1 MSEES
6 RETSQPGTS
15 QPGTQPT
22 DIRIVGYCR
31 TCGIGLDE
39 ANVRMANG
47 TIYCADHVPQPDTA
61 SSSNGQQQTY
71 QSAYAHSPYTAPPHA
86 AGVGDASPGTAFL
99 LGLIPGVGAIYNGQ
113 YLKGLVH
120 IFILGLL
127 FTAADHGGGALFG
140 LMIPGFWFYMAF
152 EAYHT
157 ARRKREGLPVDDFSG
172 LDLGQHAGQRSQ
184 FPLVAVLLILFG
196 IVFLL
201 DNLDLLEF
209 RRVIRF
215 WPVGMIG
222 IGLYMLYVRVA
233 GGRS

>member
-1 MSEES
+1 MSEE
-6 RETSQPGTS
+6 TSQHAE
-15 QPGTQPT
+15 
-22 DIRIVGYCR
+22 IRIVGYCR
-31 TCGIGLDE
+31 TCGVGLDE

-47 TIYCADHVPQPDTA
+47 TIYCAEHVPTENAAP
-61 SSSNGQQQTY
+61 GGGQQTY
-71 QSAYAHSPYTAPPHA
+71 QSAYAHSPYTAPPPPP
-86 AGVGDASPGTAFL
+86 GMGDTSPGTAFL

-172 LDLGQHAGQRSQ
+172 LDLGKNAQ
-184 FPLVAVLLILFG
+184 FPVVAVLLIVFG
-196 IVFLL
+196 VIFLL
-201 DNLDLLEF
+201 DNLGVLEL
-209 RRVIRF
+209 RRIMRL
-215 WPVGMIG
+215 WPAGLIAL
-222 IGLYMLYVRVA
+222 GLYMLYARTSG
-233 GGRS
+233 GGR

>member
-1 MSEES
+1 MSEET
-6 RETSQPGTS
+6 REHSQPMG
-15 QPGTQPT
+15 QPT

-47 TIYCADHVPQPDTA
+47 TIYCAEHVPAADA
-61 SSSNGQQQTY
+61 SASSNGQQQTY
-71 QSAYAHSPYTAPPHA
+71 QSAYAHSPYTAAPPPP
-86 AGVGDASPGTAFL
+86 GVGDSSPGTAFF

-127 FTAADHGGGALFG
+127 FTAADHGGALFG

-172 LDLGQHAGQRSQ
+172 LDLGRNSQ
-184 FPLVAVLLILFG
+184 FPIVALLLIVFG
-196 IVFLL
+196 VFFLL
-201 DNLDLLEF
+201 DNLDLLDM
-209 RRVIRF
+209 RRVMRF

-222 IGLYMLYVRVA
+222 IGLYMLYARIS
-233 GGRS
+233 GGRQ

>member
-6 RETSQPGTS
+6 RETSQPIG
-15 QPGTQPT
+15 QPT

-31 TCGIGLDE
+31 TCGVGLDE

-47 TIYCADHVPQPDTA
+47 TIYCANHVPPADT
-61 SSSNGQQQTY
+61 STNSGSGQTY
-71 QSAYAHSPYTAPPHA
+71 QSAYAHSPYTAPPTSP
-86 AGVGDASPGTAFL
+86 GMGDASPGTAFL

-113 YLKGLVH
+113 YLKGLIH

-127 FTAADHGGGALFG
+127 FSAADHGGGALFG

-172 LDLGQHAGQRSQ
+172 LDMGRHAQ
-184 FPLVAVLLILFG
+184 FPFVALLLIVFG
-196 IVFLL
+196 VFFLL
-201 DNLDLLEF
+201 DNLGVLDF
-209 RRVIRF
+209 RSIMKF
-215 WPVGMIG
+215 WPVGMIA
-222 IGLYMLYVRVA
+222 IGLYMLYARMS

>member
-1 MSEES
+1 MSEET
-6 RETSQPGTS
+6 RETSQPSG
-15 QPGTQPT
+15 QPA

-31 TCGIGLDE
+31 TCGVGLDE

-47 TIYCADHVPQPDTA
+47 TIYCADHVPTGEAGTP
-61 SSSNGQQQTY
+61 SNGHQQQTY
-71 QSAYAHSPYTAPPHA
+71 QSAYAHSPYVAPPPPPP
-86 AGVGDASPGTAFL
+86 GVGDASPGTAFL

-120 IFILGLL
+120 IFLLGLL

-172 LDLGQHAGQRSQ
+172 LDIGKNAQ
-184 FPLVAVLLILFG
+184 FPLVAILLIVFG
-196 IVFLL
+196 VLFLL
-201 DNLDLLEF
+201 ENLGVLELYKLV
-209 RRVIRF
+209 RL
-215 WPVGMIG
+215 WPAGLIAL
-222 IGLYMLYVRVA
+222 GLYMLYMRTA
-233 GGRS
+233 GGSRDSK